1 MCLNSLIKKREVIEQ
16 KIDGMVIYKLF
27 IKKTISMDFI
37 KTTDTTTGEEVQ
49 LSFKDYGKGRPVVLI
64 HGWPLSKEM
73 WEYQIEDLLNA
84 GFRVIKYDR
93 RGFGK
98 SSKPWSSYDYDTLTA
113 DLNTIME
120 ELDLKDAVLVGFS
133 MGGGEA
139 VRYLS
144 KYGSNR
150 VSKLVLI
157 SAVTPYLQKT
167 NDNQEGAPAE
177 VFEEMMTQMKK
188 DRIAFLD
195 DFGKKFFGVTHLNHP
210 VSSPLLDYY
219 RMLASVA
226 APRATQQ
233 CALAF
238 ASTDFRSDVKAIT
251 IPTLIIHGDDDQ
263 TVPIK
268 VSGNRTAQMMPD
280 AQYEV
285 YEGAPHGLFYTHRE
299 QLNDDLISF
308 CKAV

>member
-1 MCLNSLIKKREVIEQ
+1 
-16 KIDGMVIYKLF
+16 
-27 IKKTISMDFI
+27 MDFI
-37 KTTDTTTGEEVQ
+37 KTTDTATGEQVEI
-49 LSFKDYGKGRPVVLI
+49 SYKDYGHGRPIVLI

-73 WEYQIEDLLNA
+73 WEYQIEDLINA

-98 SSKPWSSYDYDTLTA
+98 SSKPWGSYDYDTLTS

-120 ELDLKDAVLVGFS
+120 ELDLNDAILCGFS

-144 KYGSNR
+144 QYGSTR

-157 SAVTPYLQKT
+157 SAVTPYLQHS
-167 NDNQEGAPAE
+167 NDNPDGVPAE
-177 VFEEMMTQMKK
+177 VFEEMMTRMKA
-188 DRIAFLD
+188 DRIGFLD
-195 DFGKKFFGVTHLNHP
+195 EFGKNFFGINLLNHP
-210 VSSPLLDYY
+210 VSAPLLDYY

-233 CALAF
+233 CAISF
-238 ASTDFRSDVKAIT
+238 ATTDFREDLKAIN

-263 TVPIK
+263 IVPIK
-268 VSGNRTAQMMPD
+268 VSSDRTATMIPH
-280 AQYEV
+280 AIYKV
-285 YEGAPHGLFYTHRE
+285 YEGAPHGLFYTHKE
-299 QLNDDLISF
+299 QLNKDLIDFGVS
-308 CKAV
+308 A

>member
-1 MCLNSLIKKREVIEQ
+1 
-16 KIDGMVIYKLF
+16 
-27 IKKTISMDFI
+27 MDFI
-37 KTTDTTTGEEVQ
+37 KTTDTATGEQVEI
-49 LSFKDYGKGRPVVLI
+49 SYKDYGHGRPIVLI

-73 WEYQIEDLLNA
+73 WEYQIEDLINA

-98 SSKPWSSYDYDTLTA
+98 SSKPWGSYDYDTLTS

-120 ELDLKDAVLVGFS
+120 ELDLNDAILCGFS

-144 KYGSNR
+144 QYGSTR

-157 SAVTPYLQKT
+157 SAVTPYLQHS
-167 NDNQEGAPAE
+167 NDNPDGVPAE
-177 VFEEMMTQMKK
+177 VFEEMMTRMKA
-188 DRIAFLD
+188 DRIGFLD
-195 DFGKKFFGVTHLNHP
+195 EFGKKFFGINLLNHP
-210 VSSPLLDYY
+210 VSAPLLDYY

-233 CALAF
+233 CAISF
-238 ASTDFRSDVKAIT
+238 ATTDFREDLKAIN

-263 TVPIK
+263 IVPIK
-268 VSGNRTAQMMPD
+268 VSSDRTATMLPH
-280 AQYEV
+280 AIYKV
-285 YEGAPHGLFYTHRE
+285 YEGAPHGLFYTHKE
-299 QLNDDLISF
+299 QLNKDLIDFGVS
-308 CKAV
+308 A

>member
-1 MCLNSLIKKREVIEQ
+1 ME
-16 KIDGMVIYKLF
+16 
-27 IKKTISMDFI
+27 FI
-37 KTTDTTTGEEVQ
+37 KTTDSTTGEEVQ

-73 WEYQIEDLLNA
+73 WEYQIEDLVDA
-84 GFRVIKYDR
+84 GLRVIKYDR

-98 SSKPWSSYDYDTLTA
+98 SSKPWHGYDYDSLTA
-113 DLNTIME
+113 DLNAIME
-120 ELDLKDAVLVGFS
+120 ELNLKDAVLVGFS

-144 KYGSNR
+144 KYGSER

-157 SAVTPYLQKT
+157 GAVTPYLKNT
-167 NDNQEGAPAE
+167 DDNPEGVPGE
-177 VFEEMMTQMKK
+177 VFEEIMKKIKK

-195 DFGKKFFGVTHLNHP
+195 DFGKTFFGVNLINRP

-233 CALAF
+233 CALSF
-238 ASTDFRSDVKAIT
+238 AGTDFRNDVKSIT
-251 IPTLIIHGDDDQ
+251 VPTLIIHGKDDQ

-268 VSGNRTAQMMPD
+268 ASGDRTSKLIPSAEYKIYD
-280 AQYEV
+280 
-285 YEGAPHGLFYTHRE
+285 GAPHGLFYTHRE
-299 QLNDDLISF
+299 KLNEDLISF
-308 CKAV
+308 CKADA